1 MGQDDVGCATCPH
14 DQSSACTHTARLP
27 PSLHG
32 RHEQISAQGR
42 PEGPSLMA
50 ACRQVRSCPS
60 ASSSGSCLAPAARPS
75 AGATGA
81 GSARAPSSNHG
92 DACGCGSLRS
102 GFAEEEKGCS
112 SEKEISIF
120 HHPLLVFHARAGRC
134 WCWAGSGL
142 EAPQEEKEPG
152 RAHGTCFGF
161 VMGSMYGNG
170 FHSNYLC
177 QPGEEFYYRL
187 LASLPAL
194 PPSEGS
200 LIGQPFSGM
209 VPSYPVP

>member
-1 MGQDDVGCATCPH
+1 MIASLCILLWL
-14 DQSSACTHTARLP
+14 LP
-27 PSLHG
+27 CSRIP
-32 RHEQISAQGR
+32 
-42 PEGPSLMA
+42 
-50 ACRQVRSCPS
+50 
-60 ASSSGSCLAPAARPS
+60 
-75 AGATGA
+75 AGAAGA

-92 DACGCGSLRS
+92 DACGCGSWLG

-112 SEKEISIF
+112 SEKHISIF
-120 HHPLLVFHARAGRC
+120 HHPLLVFHARAVLVLGRQ
-134 WCWAGSGL
+134 GPGGTSGG
-142 EAPQEEKEPG
+142 E
-152 RAHGTCFGF
+152 GTGPCSRHVLWLRDGERD
-161 VMGSMYGNG
+161 GNG

-209 VPSYPVP
+209 VPSCPVP